1 MENGGIFIEKSNED
15 LLIQLIKKYCEVKT
29 LPKAN
34 SSVGKDNLVQIK
46 DGHDEFATLAQLI
59 NILWDEQVIS
69 PSERSNGLARVR
81 RRKDLLSKFLNK
93 AE

>member
-34 SSVGKDNLVQIK
+34 GY
-46 DGHDEFATLAQLI
+46 
-59 NILWDEQVIS
+59 
-69 PSERSNGLARVR
+69 VR
-81 RRKDLLSKFLNK
+81 IIGVNSK
-93 AE
+93 